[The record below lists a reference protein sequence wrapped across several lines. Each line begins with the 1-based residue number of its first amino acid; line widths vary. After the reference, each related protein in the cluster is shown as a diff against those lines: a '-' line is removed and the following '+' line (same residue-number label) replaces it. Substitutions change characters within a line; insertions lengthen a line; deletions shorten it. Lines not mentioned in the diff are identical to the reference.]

1 MKNNYYILIACA
13 LLLLLASCGK
23 KKQENAAPPATYVT
37 IQPAIKGD
45 ALYYDQYQGTVIAYN
60 SVELRSQISGLITAV
75 NFKEGEIVPKG
86 KVLYEI
92 DRRKYQAAY
101 AQAQANLASARA
113 NLVKAQKDADRY
125 QFLLKNDAVARQTY
139 DQAIATLATSKAQVE
154 VARAGVQ
161 SAAADLSYS
170 LIRAPFTGRIG
181 ISQVKLGADISQG
194 TTLLNT
200 LSNENPVAVDIVVNQ
215 QDIERFGK
223 LQRSYTDSTFRVELS
238 GGQMYKRPGKILA
251 IDRGVNN
258 QTGTIKVRVQFY
270 NPEDELKDGMSAVV
284 NVLNGQSGDQVIIPY
299 KAVTEQMGEFFVFV
313 APQDTVAYQRKIK
326 LGPRLNANIVVLDGL
341 KEGDKVI
348 TEGFQRLQDSAK
360 VTNHPPKPQDGKT
373 GAAGAGAGTA
383 ASGGQG
389 KQTQNQ
395 QGK

>member
-1 MKNNYYILIACA
+1 MKNNYYILIACT
-13 LLLLLASCGK
+13 LLMLTASCGK
-23 KKQENAAPPATYVT
+23 KNQENAAPPATYVT

-86 KVLYEI
+86 KILYEI

-223 LQRSYTDSTFRVELS
+223 LQRTYTDSTFRVELS